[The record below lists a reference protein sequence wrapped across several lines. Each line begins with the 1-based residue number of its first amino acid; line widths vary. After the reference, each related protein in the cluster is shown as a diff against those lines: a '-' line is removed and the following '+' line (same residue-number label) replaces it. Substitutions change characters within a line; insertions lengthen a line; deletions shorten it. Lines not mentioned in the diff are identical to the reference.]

1 MERGLAAILAAEVV
15 GNSRLM
21 ELDELGTLDA
31 FKALREKLID
41 LVLTS
46 GIVCHRVSVKTPAE
60 TDRQRRDCIILR
72 A

>member
-31 FKALREKLID
+31 FKVLRENPID
-41 LVLTS
+41 LV
-46 GIVCHRVSVKTPAE
+46 IVCHRVSVTTPTE
-60 TDRQRRDCIILR
+60 TDQQRRDCIILR

>member
-1 MERGLAAILAAEVV
+1 
-15 GNSRLM
+15 M

>member
-15 GNSRLM
+15 GNGRLM

-41 LVLTS
+41 LV
-46 GIVCHRVSVKTPAE
+46 IICHRVSVKTPAE